1 MVAVAKDPQ
10 ALTPALIMVGIA
22 SIATALGTML
32 FPSVMDLV
40 TYQSGLGDVVMQ
52 ASLSI
57 IFGIA
62 VLYITG
68 YFAEQIFHSKL
79 DMNGYVRVMG
89 HATLVSVL
97 GLLPALSPLAGLW
110 SLVVMCVVLS
120 RLGKMQPGSIVLL
133 ILMEILVFVGI
144 ALIMMVFGLGMG
156 MGGMMF

>member
-1 MVAVAKDPQ
+1 MNAVAKDPQ
-10 ALTPALIMVGIA
+10 ALTPALIIIGLA
-22 SIATALGTML
+22 SVCTAVGTML
-32 FPSVMDLV
+32 FPSVMGV
-40 TYQSGLGDVVMQ
+40 VVYRSGLGDGLLQ
-52 ASLSI
+52 AALSI
-57 IFGIA
+57 VFGIA
-62 VLYITG
+62 LLYIMG

-97 GLLPALSPLAGLW
+97 GILPALSPLVGLW

-144 ALIMMVFGLGMG
+144 GLVMMVFGLAGG

>member
-1 MVAVAKDPQ
+1 MAAVAKDTQ
-10 ALTPALIMVGIA
+10 ALTPALIMVGLA
-22 SIATALGTML
+22 SICTAVGTML
-32 FPSVMDLV
+32 FPSVMGLV
-40 TYQSGLGDVVMQ
+40 TYRSGLEDVLTQ
-52 ASLSI
+52 AALSI
-57 IFGIA
+57 VFGIA

-89 HATLVSVL
+89 HATLVNAL
-97 GLLPALSPLAGLW
+97 GIIPALSMVSGLW
-110 SLVVMCVVLS
+110 GLVVMCVALS

-144 ALIMMVFGLGMG
+144 ALIMLVFGLGMG